1 MLLFFINFSF
11 FFFHFFFIFHLF
23 IYSFIFFY
31 FFFSDSNLG
40 PSGIKKNILG
50 SQKAAS
56 TSNNENNEDKKE
68 SNNDFKGNCLLLQNV
83 EENVLTIP
91 LTKPSFVQPESDRL
105 RREKKNLKDGSK
117 NLSVGAYR
125 EKFDEKKE
133 KNATKGNLSSFLF
146 CFVFVLFCFA
156 LLCFVFFCF
165 DLKLV

>member
-1 MLLFFINFSF
+1 M
-11 FFFHFFFIFHLF
+11 
-23 IYSFIFFY
+23 
-31 FFFSDSNLG
+31 
-40 PSGIKKNILG
+40 LG

-56 TSNNENNEDKKE
+56 SSNNENNEDKKE

-133 KNATKGNLSSFLF
+133 KNATKGNLSSFF
-146 CFVFVLFCFA
+146 FVLFCYA
-156 LLCFVFFCF
+156 LLCFVLF
-165 DLKLV
+165 

>member
-1 MLLFFINFSF
+1 MLLFFIYFSLF
-11 FFFHFFFIFHLF
+11 IYLFYFFIFS
-23 IYSFIFFY
+23 Y
-31 FFFSDSNLG
+31 SNLG
-40 PSGIKKNILG
+40 PSGIKKKILG
-50 SQKAAS
+50 SQKTAS
-56 TSNNENNEDKKE
+56 SSNNENNEDKKE

-146 CFVFVLFCFA
+146 CFV
-156 LLCFVFFCF
+156 LLCLVLSCF
-165 DLKLV
+165 ELKLV